1 MVIQKGDLFP
11 ELNHVKKAPV
21 ALQNQVYTLC
31 PGKGYKVPPNRRDI
45 NFDLRLG
52 QYHRLLAGHSIQE
65 KIYQHAT
72 SGGLMTALGA
82 YLLDTGIIDGVL
94 TVKFT
99 PNSVVPIP
107 FVATNIEELLEAQ
120 GSKYIPVP
128 LLENLQ
134 ITAPFKSLLVV
145 GTPCQIA
152 ASKAL
157 AKSDST
163 WSSKVVL
170 HIANFCGGYRNYNET
185 RRLLQIG
192 GVKPKSLTSLKYR
205 ANGQPGFFEASDGVK
220 TVTYPYP
227 NYSRLTG
234 HTKVKRCRL
243 CIDAT
248 GELADISFGDAWEKD
263 YLSSGKKWSF
273 LISRNERA
281 SQILNDLQ
289 NSKFVHLEGISEEQL
304 IRSQFGN
311 IQTKKSRQRARYRL
325 SKICRE
331 TVPVFDLS
339 EYPESSLGLELKVRI
354 SHAVMQL
361 LEHLGLY
368 TMVSKILKRR

>member
-1 MVIQKGDLFP
+1 MTIQKGDLFP
-11 ELNHVKKAPV
+11 DSKHVKKAPA
-21 ALQNQVYTLC
+21 ALQNKVYTLC
-31 PGKGYKVPPNRRDI
+31 PGKGYTVPQNRRDT
-45 NFDLRLG
+45 NFDIRLG
-52 QYHRLLAGHSIQE
+52 QYHRLLAGHALQK
-65 KIYQHAT
+65 KIYQNAT

-82 YLLDTGIIDGVL
+82 YLLDSGIVDGIL
-94 TVKFT
+94 TVKF
-99 PNSVVPIP
+99 SSGSMVPIP
-107 FVATNIEELLEAQ
+107 FVATNLEELLEAQ

-128 LLENLQ
+128 LLENLE
-134 ITAPFKSLLVV
+134 ITAPYKSLLVV

-157 AKSDST
+157 AKSDSA
-163 WSSKVVL
+163 WRSKVVM
-170 HIANFCGGYRNYNET
+170 HISNFCGGYRNYNET

-192 GVKPKSLTSLKYR
+192 GVKLESLTSLKYR
-205 ANGQPGFFEASDGVK
+205 TNGQPGFFEATDGAK

-263 YLSSGKKWSF
+263 FLSSGKKWSF
-273 LISRNERA
+273 LISRNERS
-281 SQILNDLQ
+281 SQILDDML
-289 NSKFVHLEGISEEQL
+289 NSRFVHLESISKEQL

-311 IQTKKSRQRARYRL
+311 LQTKKSRQRARYRL

-331 TVPVFDLS
+331 TVPTFDLT

-354 SHAVMQL
+354 SHAIMQL

-368 TMVSKILKRR
+368 LVVSKILNRR